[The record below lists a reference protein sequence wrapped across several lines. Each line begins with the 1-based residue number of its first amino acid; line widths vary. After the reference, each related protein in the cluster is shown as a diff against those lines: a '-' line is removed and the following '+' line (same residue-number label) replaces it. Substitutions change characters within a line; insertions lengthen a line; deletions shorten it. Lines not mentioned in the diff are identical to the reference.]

1 MAINQ
6 SRVILR
12 QSAGMQFLSVMA
24 NLEEVKKKKKLA
36 TQKVVSLLKL
46 LK

>member
-6 SRVILR
+6 RRVILR
-12 QSAGMQFLSVMA
+12 QSGGMQFLSVKA
-24 NLEEVKKKKKLA
+24 NLEEVKKKKLA